1 MVARE
6 KQRFGSG
13 SGSGSG
19 SDSDTILR
27 KVIIA
32 LPVVS
37 ALFLLVLGF
46 CHSAAAQVERKES
59 AFLSMKV
66 EDKEEDGSEVVKDSS
81 DLNMSG
87 LPPIPESLANKL
99 SRFTNFRSATIA
111 DWHPLSETMLIITN
125 LCQNTQ
131 VHQVL
136 MPGGARFQL
145 TFEKDNVLWLGAT
158 AKT

>member
-1 MVARE
+1 MVAR
-6 KQRFGSG
+6 KKVRFVS
-13 SGSGSG
+13 SS
-19 SDSDTILR
+19 ILR
-27 KVIIA
+27 KALFA

-37 ALFLLVLGF
+37 CLLFPGHSLW
-46 CHSAAAQVERKES
+46 HSALAQVENRDH

-66 EDKEEDGSEVVKDSS
+66 EGKDEDGTEVVKDST

-87 LPPIPESLANKL
+87 LPPVPESLANKL

-136 MPGGARFQL
+136 MPGGARFQ
-145 TFEKDNVLWLGAT
+145 
-158 AKT
+158 